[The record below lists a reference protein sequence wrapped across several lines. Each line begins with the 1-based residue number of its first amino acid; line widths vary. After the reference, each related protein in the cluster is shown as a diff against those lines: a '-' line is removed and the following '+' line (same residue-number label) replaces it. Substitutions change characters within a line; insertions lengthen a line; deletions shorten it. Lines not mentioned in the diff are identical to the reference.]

1 MYLNQNFKKTPALIF
16 FGLSLFFCI
25 CALTSNSFADPQEC
39 AKNGCSIRECSM
51 ANQNGYSCKAWK
63 CFKQCMSGKGFAGSC
78 YKDHLTKLDQC
89 KQANDTC
96 ESSCKYK

>member
-1 MYLNQNFKKTPALIF
+1 MSSDQTRSILGLI
-16 FGLSLFFCI
+16 LSVIFLI
-25 CALTSNSFADPQEC
+25 CALTSVGLADPQEC

-63 CFKQCMSGKGFAGSC
+63 CFKRCMSQKGFAGSC
-78 YKDHLTKLDQC
+78 YKNHITKLEQC
-89 KQANDTC
+89 KEANDSC